1 MRFILEVMM
10 LAKHLEIWWLSHLLE
25 QNTYRYKGPGLLV
38 LTSWSFYHI
47 DIKRNRNIDE
57 IRIFFENPDRNT

>member
-25 QNTYRYKGPGLLV
+25 QNTYRYTKDQGCWCLHLGPFTILIL
-38 LTSWSFYHI
+38 
-47 DIKRNRNIDE
+47 KE
-57 IRIFFENPDRNT
+57 IGI